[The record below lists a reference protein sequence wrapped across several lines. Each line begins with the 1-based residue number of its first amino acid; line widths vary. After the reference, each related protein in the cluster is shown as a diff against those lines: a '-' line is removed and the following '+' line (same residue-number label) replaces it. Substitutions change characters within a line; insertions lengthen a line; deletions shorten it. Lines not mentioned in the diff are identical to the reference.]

1 MRRTH
6 AALAAVAAVALTS
19 SAAAQEWQ
27 VAREQFPFAGTRL
40 TVQVDVEAP
49 GSLQVIRGGPGSIRV
64 ASRAQEGFTASGL
77 AEDDELTLTAAGA
90 GPVDYLIAV
99 PENVWVSVRLP
110 GRSFGES
117 VARGRTER
125 WEWDATDRPD
135 DAPLTEWLPG
145 IDAGPRARDDGAL
158 YTTLVRDRAPDE
170 VSVPTLDVVTRVSVR
185 LEGPR
190 FKVFTSRPLSLEEGS
205 PRSLVIRPA
214 HPPMDLV
221 LTVPEGTPAFTLRL
235 GGSTALIVDGATITT
250 LCVPV
255 TEQWLSNDRR
265 WYTFNPLD
273 GSLECGGDSVQRHG
287 G

>member
-1 MRRTH
+1 MPRTH
-6 AALAAVAAVALTS
+6 AVIAVVAAVALTS
-19 SAAAQEWQ
+19 SADAQEWQ
-27 VAREQFPFAGTRL
+27 VAREQFAFAGTRL
-40 TVQVDVEAP
+40 TVRVDVEAP
-49 GSLQVIRGGPGSIRV
+49 GSVQVIRGAPGSIRV
-64 ASRAQEGFTASGL
+64 ASRAQEGFTSSGL

-99 PENVWVSVRLP
+99 PENVWVNVRLP
-110 GRSFGES
+110 GRSPGKS
-117 VARGRTER
+117 LARGRTGR

-135 DAPLTEWLPG
+135 DAPVTEWLPG
-145 IDAGPRARDDGAL
+145 VDAGLGAPDDHTL
-158 YTTLVRDRAPDE
+158 YTTLVRDRPPDE
-170 VSVPTLDVVTRVSVR
+170 VSVPTLDVVARVSVR
-185 LEGPR
+185 LEGQR

-221 LTVPEGTPAFTLRL
+221 LTVPAGTPTFTLRL

-250 LCVPV
+250 LCAPV

-273 GSLECGGDSVQRHG
+273 GSLECGSSSVQRHG